1 MLSYISAKEAAEKWN
16 ISQEVQDMLSY
27 ISAKEAAEKWNISQ
41 RRVAILCS
49 EARISGAMMVGN
61 MWIIPANAEK
71 PIDKRTVRYEKTH
84 KVELKPF
91 VKWVGGKGQLIE
103 EIEKMLPSDG
113 EKVLTKYAEPMVGGG
128 ALLFNVLSRYQ
139 FDELYISDIN
149 PELINA
155 YIAIKQ
161 NVEALIKR
169 LNEMQMT
176 FLPLDENGRK
186 YYYYNV
192 RDKFNT
198 VKLSD
203 STSTEKAAYFI
214 FLNKTCFNGLYRV
227 NRKGLF
233 NVPMGSYKNPTI
245 CDADNL
251 RNIHEALQNVTIVCG
266 DYSQSQSFI
275 DSETFVY
282 LDPPYRPISE
292 TSAFTSYNSDAFDD
306 NEQIRLAK
314 FIDEINAAG
323 AKIVLSNSDPKNV
336 NEEDNFFDN
345 LYKNYKINRVEA
357 SRAINSKGDKR
368 GKINELLICN

>member
-1 MLSYISAKEAAEKWN
+1 
-16 ISQEVQDMLSY
+16 MLSY

-49 EARISGAMMVGN
+49 EERIGGAMMVGN

-84 KVELKPF
+84 KIEFKPF
-91 VKWVGGKGQLIE
+91 VKWVGGKGQLID
-103 EIEKMLPSDG
+103 EIEKMFPADG
-113 EKVLTKYAEPMVGGG
+113 EKGFTKYAEPMVGGG
-128 ALLFNVLSRYQ
+128 ALFFNVLSKYQ
-139 FDELYISDIN
+139 FEELYISDIN
-149 PELINA
+149 SELINA

-161 NVEALIKR
+161 DVETLIER

-198 VKLSD
+198 VKLNNN
-203 STSTEKAAYFI
+203 TSTEKAAYFI

-233 NVPMGSYKNPTI
+233 NVPMGAYKNPTI
-245 CDADNL
+245 CDAENL
-251 RNIHEALQNVTIVCG
+251 RNIHAILQNVTIVCG
-266 DYSQSQSFI
+266 DYTLSKSFI
-275 DSETFVY
+275 DDKTFVY
-282 LDPPYRPISE
+282 IDPPYRPISE

-306 NEQIRLAK
+306 AEQIRLAK
-314 FIDEINAAG
+314 FIDDINAAG
-323 AKIVLSNSDPKNV
+323 AKIVLSNSDPKNI
-336 NEEDNFFDN
+336 NPDDNFFDD
-345 LYKNYKINRVEA
+345 LYKAYRIHRVA
-357 SRAINSKGDKR
+357 ATRMINSNAEKR

>member
-1 MLSYISAKEAAEKWN
+1 
-16 ISQEVQDMLSY
+16 MLSY

-41 RRVAILCS
+41 RRVATLCS
-49 EARISGAMMVGN
+49 EERISGAMMVGN
-61 MWIIPANAEK
+61 MWIIPVNAEK

-203 STSTEKAAYFI
+203 STSAEKAAYFI

-336 NEEDNFFDN
+336 NPEDNFFDN

>member
-1 MLSYISAKEAAEKWN
+1 
-16 ISQEVQDMLSY
+16 MLSY

-71 PIDKRTVRYEKTH
+71 PIDKRTVRYEKAH

-203 STSTEKAAYFI
+203 STSAEKAAYFI

>member
-1 MLSYISAKEAAEKWN
+1 MLSYISAKEVA
-16 ISQEVQDMLSY
+16 V
-27 ISAKEAAEKWNISQ
+27 KWNISQ

-91 VKWVGGKGQLIE
+91 IKWVGGKGQLIE

-176 FLPLDENGRK
+176 FLSLDENGRK

-203 STSTEKAAYFI
+203 STSAEKAAYFI

>member
-1 MLSYISAKEAAEKWN
+1 
-16 ISQEVQDMLSY
+16 MLSY

-49 EARISGAMMVGN
+49 EDRISGAMMVGN

-71 PIDKRTVRYEKTH
+71 PIDKRTVRHEKAH

-103 EIEKMLPSDG
+103 EIEKMLPSNG
-113 EKVLTKYAEPMVGGG
+113 KKVLTKYAEPMVGGG

-203 STSTEKAAYFI
+203 STSAEKAAYFI

>member
-1 MLSYISAKEAAEKWN
+1 MLSYISAR
-16 ISQEVQDMLSY
+16 EV
-27 ISAKEAAEKWNISQ
+27 AEKWNISQ

-49 EARISGAMMVGN
+49 EDRIKGAMMVGN

-203 STSTEKAAYFI
+203 STSAEKAAYFI